1 MDSFTT
7 LIKKDCAAYS
17 GMNYKQ
23 VRLKHLLIR
32 YIKTPG
38 FKVTCHMRLLK
49 KMSSGR
55 KGFLYLIER
64 IKYRRLQVK
73 YGIQIGYRLTVGGGF
88 TINHY
93 SGIVIGE
100 GAEIGENFNIRNNTT
115 IGHVGGKTP
124 QIGDNVCVGANA
136 TIIGDI
142 RIGNDVMIGAGAVV
156 VKSVNDNDIVA
167 GNPAKVIG
175 SIPKGVHPQI

>member
-17 GMNYKQ
+17 GMDYKQ

-49 KMSSGR
+49 KMSSR
-55 KGFLYLIER
+55 KGILYLIER

-73 YGIQIGYRLTVGGGF
+73 YGIQIGYKLTVGGGF

-100 GAEIGENFNIRNNTT
+100 NFNIRNNTT
-115 IGHVGGKTP
+115 IGHVDGKTP

-136 TIIGDI
+136 TIIGNI
-142 RIGNDVMIGAGAVV
+142 KIGNDVMIGAGAVV

-175 SIPKGVHPQI
+175 SIPKGEHPRI